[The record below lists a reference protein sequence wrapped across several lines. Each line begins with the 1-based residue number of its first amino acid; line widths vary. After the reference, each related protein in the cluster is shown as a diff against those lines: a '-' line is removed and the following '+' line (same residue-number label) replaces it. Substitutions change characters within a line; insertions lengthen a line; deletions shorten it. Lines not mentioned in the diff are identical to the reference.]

1 MPARRGSSLRRWLAA
16 TALVALAAIAASG
29 CSEVESEEATGYEP
43 ASLQPVAG
51 SGGKQQVTFSE
62 EAAERTG
69 LEIAL
74 VRGVGGDVV
83 VPYASLLYGP
93 TGETFVYTQ
102 TKPLSF
108 VREDVKVDRI
118 DGGRAVL
125 SVGPARG
132 TEVVTVGVAEVYGAE
147 LEIAGDH

>member
-1 MPARRGSSLRRWLAA
+1 MPARRGSSRRRWLAA
-16 TALVALAAIAASG
+16 VALLALAAIAATG

-43 ASLQPVAG
+43 VSLQPVAG

-69 LEIAL
+69 LETAL
-74 VRGVGGDVV
+74 VGNAEGNAV

-102 TKPLSF
+102 TEPLSY

-118 DGGRAVL
+118 DGDRAVL

>member
-1 MPARRGSSLRRWLAA
+1 
-16 TALVALAAIAASG
+16 
-29 CSEVESEEATGYEP
+29 
-43 ASLQPVAG
+43 
-51 SGGKQQVTFSE
+51 
-62 EAAERTG
+62 
-69 LEIAL
+69 
-74 VRGVGGDVV
+74 

-102 TKPLSF
+102 TEPLSY

-118 DGGRAVL
+118 DGDRVVL

-132 TEVVTVGVAEVYGAE
+132 TEVVTIGVAEVYGAE